1 MATPAMA
8 TLAVQSAN
16 RLSGERAIG
25 GLALRP
31 VIQVIGFAALIA
43 IAAQVKFFAPGLE
56 VPITL
61 QTLAV
66 LLCGFFLPPAR
77 AMAAVVV
84 YLIAGLVGAP
94 VFAALE
100 LGVKVVTLGYLIGFV
115 AAAGVVSFAVRSAIR
130 PMGFAGLLSVATVG
144 TGLIFLFGVTWIA
157 LLRGDLGVA
166 ISAGLLPFIP
176 WAVAKAVLAATI
188 ASVAPSRWVRG

>member
-1 MATPAMA
+1 MATQVLV
-8 TLAVQSAN
+8 TLAAHSAN
-16 RLSGERAIG
+16 RLSDGRPVG
-25 GLALRP
+25 GVALRSM
-31 VIQVIGFAALIA
+31 IQVIGFAALIA
-43 IAAQVKFFAPGLE
+43 IAARVKFFAPGLE

-61 QTLAV
+61 QTFAV

-100 LGVKVVTLGYLIGFV
+100 LGVKVVTLGYLIGFI
-115 AAAGVVSFAVRSAIR
+115 AAAGMVSFAVRSAIR

-157 LLRGDLGVA
+157 LLRGDLGMA
-166 ISAGLLPFIP
+166 IGAGLLPFVP
-176 WAVAKAVLAATI
+176 WAIAKAVAATTI
-188 ASVAPSRWVRG
+188 ASVAPSRWMRN

>member
-1 MATPAMA
+1 MA
-8 TLAVQSAN
+8 TLTTYSSK
-16 RLSGERAIG
+16 RLGNGRATDG
-25 GLALRP
+25 FALRP
-31 VIQVIGFAALIA
+31 VAQVVGFAALIA
-43 IAAQVKFFAPGLE
+43 IAARVKFFAPGLE

-100 LGVKVVTLGYLIGFV
+100 LGVKVVTLGYLIGFI
-115 AAAGVVSFAVRSAIR
+115 AAAGIVSFSVRSALR
-130 PMGFAGLLSVATVG
+130 PMGFAALMSVATVG
-144 TGLIFLFGVTWIA
+144 TGIIFLFGVTWIA
-157 LLRGDLGVA
+157 LLRGDLGIA
-166 ISAGLLPFIP
+166 IGAGLLPFVP
-176 WAVAKAVLAATI
+176 WAVVKTI
-188 ASVAPSRWVRG
+188 AAAMIASAAPSRWVRS